1 MATLTD
7 IRRSGPGFRRR
18 TLVIDGDPWREIP
31 AGVAA
36 ALELEVSDEVDR
48 DELAIAIGAAEIP
61 RAREKALRLL
71 TARERSTE
79 SLRTRL
85 VDEGFSSEVATE
97 TVAYYERIG
106 LVDDERF
113 AHSLVRTLANARGKG
128 RSGIAH
134 ELKSAGIDE
143 QLANE
148 ALDEELG
155 VADEL
160 QAAHRLAAAAAAR
173 TGATVDKITAKL
185 VRKGYRLPLA
195 LTAARGAL
203 EARDA
208 ARGAA
213 ADAFDDASSAAQ
225 DPFDD

>member
-18 TLVIDGDPWREIP
+18 TLVIDGDPGREIP

-36 ALELEVSDEVDR
+36 ALSLEVSDEVDR
-48 DELAIAIGAAEIP
+48 DELAAAIAEAEAP

-79 SLRTRL
+79 GLRKRL
-85 VDEGFSSEVATE
+85 VEEGFSAEVAAE
-97 TVAYYERIG
+97 TVAYYQRIG

-113 AHSLVRTLANARGKG
+113 AHALVRTLANSRGKG
-128 RSGIAH
+128 RSGIAY
-134 ELKSAGIDE
+134 ELKSAGIGE
-143 QLANE
+143 ELATE

-160 QAAHRLAAAAAAR
+160 ETARRLAASAATR

-195 LTAARGAL
+195 LTAAREAIEAL
-203 EARDA
+203 GTA
-208 ARGAA
+208 
-213 ADAFDDASSAAQ
+213 DDATPSAP

>member
-36 ALELEVSDEVDR
+36 VLSLEVDDEVDR
-48 DELAIAIGAAEIP
+48 DELAAAISEAEAP
-61 RAREKALRLL
+61 HAREKGLRLL

-79 SLRTRL
+79 GLRKRL
-85 VDEGFSSEVATE
+85 VEAGYSPDVAAN
-97 TVAYYERIG
+97 TVAYFERIG
-106 LVDDERF
+106 LVDDERY
-113 AHSLVRTLANARGKG
+113 AHALVRTLANARGKG
-128 RSGIAH
+128 RSGIAR
-134 ELKSAGIDE
+134 ELRTAGIGE
-143 QLANE
+143 ELANE

-160 QAAHRLAAAAAAR
+160 ETARRLAASAAAR
-173 TGATVDKITAKL
+173 TGASVDKITAKL

-195 LTAARGAL
+195 LTAAREAMAAL
-203 EARDA
+203 GRS
-208 ARGAA
+208 
-213 ADAFDDASSAAQ
+213 DDAVSGAP